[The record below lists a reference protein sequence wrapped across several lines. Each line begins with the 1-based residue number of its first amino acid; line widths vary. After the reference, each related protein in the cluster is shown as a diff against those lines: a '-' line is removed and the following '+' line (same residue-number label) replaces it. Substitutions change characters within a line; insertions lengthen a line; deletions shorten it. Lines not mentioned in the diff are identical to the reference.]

1 MESIAKEKLIEH
13 LRRVAREN
21 GGRPPGELRF
31 YREAKITKDSLW
43 DAGIRS
49 YGDLCEL
56 AGLPRNRL
64 QQRMTADQLFEPL
77 AVLAAKLER
86 FPDHTDREIARR
98 GDATFPSYEAYR
110 TAQDEMGPLE
120 YQLLDWCRSRPE
132 HSVTPEIVQAHVSR
146 QDGRPQRIGQGRRK
160 VNGYVYLMRYG
171 NSSRD
176 YKLGMTEQVSR
187 RHAQIS
193 GMFPGDL
200 RIVHVI
206 ETDDPAGIERYWK
219 RRFESKRVQDKDEIF
234 RLLPEDVA
242 AFKWRKYQ

>member
-1 MESIAKEKLIEH
+1 MTKEDLCEH

-21 GGRPPGELRF
+21 GGQPPGESRF
-31 YREAKITKDSLW
+31 YREAKLTKDNLW
-43 DAGIRS
+43 DVGIRS

-64 QQRMTADQLFEPL
+64 RQKMTPDQLFEPL
-77 AVLAAKLER
+77 ALLAAKINR

-110 TAQDEMGPLE
+110 TAQDEKGAIE
-120 YQLLDWCRSRPE
+120 HQLLDWCRSRPE
-132 HSVTPEIVQAHVSR
+132 HSAALAIVQLHVSQQDDHPQQLR
-146 QDGRPQRIGQGRRK
+146 QTRKK

-171 NSSRD
+171 NSGRD
-176 YKLGMTEQVSR
+176 YKLGMTEQVLR

-193 GMFPGDL
+193 GMFPGNL

-219 RRFESKRVQDKDEIF
+219 RRFERTRIQDKDEIF
-234 RLLPEDVA
+234 RLTLDDIA